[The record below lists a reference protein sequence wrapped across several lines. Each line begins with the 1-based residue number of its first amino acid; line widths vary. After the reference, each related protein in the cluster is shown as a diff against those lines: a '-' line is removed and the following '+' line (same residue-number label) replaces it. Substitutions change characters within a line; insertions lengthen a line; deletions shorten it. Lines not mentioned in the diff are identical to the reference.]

1 MFSIQVYWSS
11 MFILLMKI
19 IKTIELKF
27 NSFPW
32 KGTDQ
37 SALGVKVAWH
47 LVCVPK
53 QEGGFGFETYRGLV

>member
-1 MFSIQVYWSS
+1 

-37 SALGVKVAWH
+37 SALGVKVAW
-47 LVCVPK
+47 CI
-53 QEGGFGFETYRGLV
+53 